1 MPSSGLV
8 TAAAARVVADAHSTL
23 YKHLSLLL
31 TLCDTHERLC
41 LGAHVAHRLVMPVAR
56 RQRARTLNVRSR
68 LAQLACE
75 LIVNLEPAR
84 RPSRRE
90 APRALYH
97 LPYRPVKSSH
107 RIIVVVTTLAVL
119 L

>member
-41 LGAHVAHRLVMPVAR
+41 LGAHVAHRRVMFVAR
-56 RQRARTLNVRSR
+56 HRRAQAHTVNTR
-68 LAQLACE
+68 LARLARE
-75 LIVNLEPAR
+75 LVVHLEPAC

-90 APRALYH
+90 APRALCH
-97 LPYRPVKSSH
+97 THVRPEGSTH
-107 RIIVVVTTLAVL
+107 RLIVVVITLAVL